1 MPLRASALS
10 SAHTTALHL
19 CHSPYS
25 RTASPLH
32 QLGHYAAKD
41 NLSLMGS
48 IHSEVSHAALKLHL
62 DYHNLQNLKMILR
75 KLKRRN
81 QSFHRDPL
89 TPVNLYRAPG
99 SPSWQ
104 GQQYAPWI
112 FLMET
117 ITCIQHD
124 KRLKVKNFY
133 PASKMSSKMS
143 GSTVI
148 KKENLT

>member
-1 MPLRASALS
+1 MF
-10 SAHTTALHL
+10 
-19 CHSPYS
+19 SPTQRLVIQAILIIFLYCCLIFICLDFLFT
-25 RTASPLH
+25 R
-32 QLGHYAAKD
+32 
-41 NLSLMGS
+41 SLMGS

-148 KKENLT
+148 KKGKPNIKQEYSD